1 MKRRKNRCFAMIMLG
16 MSIVLSGCNG
26 TEQKDSQNWE
36 EIMTEVV
43 EAVSDEVGVT
53 EHAELVGEIGL
64 SMEGEAVS
72 PVIVYTSI
80 AELEPEQEVPLEQL
94 NLENLSGFFL
104 STKIVEGDEVYNRI
118 NGRSYQENDDILL
131 EELRYL
137 KVLYYNYDNEIQ
149 VGEMIVNQKIERD
162 CLEIFQELFEAE
174 YPICRM
180 VLIDNYWT
188 GDSVE
193 TDAVSIKKNNTSSF
207 NYRNIPGSTKRS
219 NHALGLAVDL
229 NPYENPYVPTQNGIP
244 DYSSLD
250 EQEYYYA
257 TNRNA
262 TIEHVITEEDLAYK
276 LFTEHGF
283 TWGGNWKSLK
293 DYQHFEK
300 K

>member
-1 MKRRKNRCFAMIMLG
+1 MNNKKCYFTIVVLV
-16 MSIVLSGCNG
+16 MSIVLSGCNSA
-26 TEQKDSQNWE
+26 EQKNSQNLK
-36 EIMTEVV
+36 EIATEVA
-43 EAVSDEVGVT
+43 EGISDNVGVAKHTEWIEEVG
-53 EHAELVGEIGL
+53 L
-64 SMEGEAVS
+64 S
-72 PVIVYTSI
+72 VYTSI
-80 AELEPEQEVPLEQL
+80 AELEPEQVVSLEQL
-94 NLENLSGFFL
+94 NLENLSSFFL
-104 STKIVEGDEVYNRI
+104 STKIVEGDEVYSRI
-118 NGRSYQENDDILL
+118 NGKSYQKNNDISL

-137 KVLYYNYDNEIQ
+137 KVLHYNYDHEIQ
-149 VGEMIVNQKIERD
+149 VGEMIVNQKIEKD
-162 CLEIFQELFEAE
+162 CLEIFQELFKAG

-229 NPYENPYVPTQNGIP
+229 NSYENPYVPTKNGAP
-244 DYSSLD
+244 DYSALD

-262 TIEHVITEEDLAYK
+262 GVEHVITEEDLAYK

-300 K
+300 SKQK

>member
-1 MKRRKNRCFAMIMLG
+1 M
-16 MSIVLSGCNG
+16 VLSGCNA
-26 TEQKDSQNWE
+26 TEQKDSHNLE
-36 EIMTEVV
+36 EITTEVV
-43 EAVSDEVGVT
+43 EEVSDKVDVIEDT
-53 EHAELVGEIGL
+53 ELNGEIAT
-64 SMEGEAVS
+64 STEEETVS
-72 PVIVYTSI
+72 PIILYTSI
-80 AELEPEQEVPLEQL
+80 TEIEPERVVSLEQL
-94 NLENLSGFFL
+94 DLENLSDFFL
-104 STKIVEGDEVYNRI
+104 SKKIVEGDAVYNRI
-118 NGRSYQENDDILL
+118 NGRSYQENDDISL

-137 KVLYYNYDNEIQ
+137 KVLHYNYDYEIQ
-149 VGEMIVNQKIERD
+149 VGEIIVNQKIEKD

-193 TDAVSIKKNNTSSF
+193 TDGVSIKKNNTSSF
-207 NYRNIPGSTKRS
+207 NYRNIPGSKKRS
-219 NHALGLAVDL
+219 NHALGLALDL
-229 NPYENPYVPTQNGIP
+229 NPYENPYVPTKNGAP
-244 DYSSLD
+244 DYSALD

-257 TNRNA
+257 MSRNA

>member
-1 MKRRKNRCFAMIMLG
+1 MKNRKKCYFAMIILG
-16 MSIVLSGCNG
+16 MSMMLSGCNHV
-26 TEQKDSQNWE
+26 EQTDSQSWE
-36 EIMTEVV
+36 EITAEIADKIS
-43 EAVSDEVGVT
+43 EEVGVAEHT
-53 EHAELVGEIGL
+53 EWIDEIGP
-64 SMEGEAVS
+64 S
-72 PVIVYTSI
+72 VYASI
-80 AELEPEQEVPLEQL
+80 TELEPEQLVSLEQL
-94 NLENLSGFFL
+94 DLDKLSNFFL
-104 STKIVEGDEVYNRI
+104 STKIVEGDEVYSRI
-118 NGRSYQENDDILL
+118 NGKSYQKNNDISL

-137 KVLYYNYDNEIQ
+137 KVLHYNYNNEIQ
-149 VGEMIVNQKIERD
+149 VGEIIVNQKIEKD

-207 NYRNIPGSTKRS
+207 NYRNIPGSAKRS

-229 NPYENPYVPTQNGIP
+229 NPYENPYVPTKNGAP
-244 DYSSLD
+244 DYSALD

-257 TNRNA
+257 MNRNA
-262 TIEHVITEEDLAYK
+262 GVEHVITEEDLAYK

>member
-1 MKRRKNRCFAMIMLG
+1 MCYFTMVILAISML
-16 MSIVLSGCNG
+16 ISGCNSNN
-26 TEQKDSQNWE
+26 TELKDSQNLGVITE
-36 EIMTEVV
+36 EIATEEV
-43 EAVSDEVGVT
+43 EEISDELLGEADVT
-53 EHAELVGEIGL
+53 EQVEFL
-64 SMEGEAVS
+64 
-72 PVIVYTSI
+72 YTSI
-80 AELEPEQEVPLEQL
+80 TELEPEQVVPLEQL
-94 NLENLSGFFL
+94 ELDNLSSFFV
-104 STKIVEGDEVYNRI
+104 SAKIVEGDEVYSRI
-118 NGRSYQENDDILL
+118 NGKSYQKNDDISL

-137 KVLYYNYDNEIQ
+137 KVLHYNYDHEVQ
-149 VGEMIVNQKIERD
+149 VGEIIVNQKIEKD
-162 CLEIFQELFEAE
+162 CLEIFQKLFEAE

-188 GDSVE
+188 EDSVK

-229 NPYENPYVPTQNGIP
+229 NPYENPYVPTKNGAP

-257 TNRNA
+257 MNRNA

-283 TWGGNWKSLK
+283 FWGGNWKSLK